1 MATKTIVTQEAVFK
15 AAAELAKGNQR
26 PSVRNVIRAIGGGSP
41 NDVAPLLAQWK
52 ETHTIAA
59 APVVIDPRL
68 VQVLSEQIAV
78 AVATAR
84 EEAAAD
90 LAALQ
95 EDAAELAR
103 AGSEAEAL
111 ASELGQS
118 LEKIRDELQQQ
129 IGRNA
134 SLQSEVDAMKA
145 QTEVDVREANARALR
160 EREAAETA
168 RQALARAIL
177 QLEDMPRLQAEL
189 DALRA
194 ELASVREANV
204 KSEKASAA
212 AQAQS
217 DKLAAVAQAQRDAAE
232 ARAHAA
238 DEARERVDAEARDAA
253 ARARE
258 AAARAHD
265 EQAELRRAL
274 DASAAQIQELLRER
288 IALVLPSTP
297 TP

>member
-15 AAAELAKGNQR
+15 AAAELAKGGQR
-26 PSVRNVIRAIGGGSP
+26 PSVRNVIKAIGGGSP

-52 ETHTIAA
+52 ETHTIAV

-84 EEAAAD
+84 DEAAAD

-111 ASELGQS
+111 ASELAQS
-118 LEKIRDELQQQ
+118 LEKVRDELHQQ

-134 SLQSEVDAMKA
+134 SLQSEADATKA
-145 QTEVDVREANARALR
+145 QTEVDVQEANARALR

-168 RQALARAIL
+168 RQALARAEL
-177 QLEDMPRLQAEL
+177 RLEELPRLLAEL
-189 DALRA
+189 ESLRT
-194 ELASVREANV
+194 ELVRVREAGV
-204 KSEKASAA
+204 TSERAAAA
-212 AQAQS
+212 AQSQS
-217 DKLAAVAQAQRDAAE
+217 DKLAAVAEAKREAAE
-232 ARAHAA
+232 ARAQAA
-238 DEARERVDAEARDAA
+238 EQARERIAVEARDAA
-253 ARARE
+253 ARAR
-258 AAARAHD
+258 D
-265 EQAELRRAL
+265 EQAELRKAL
-274 DASAAQIQELLRER
+274 GASAAQVQELLRER
-288 IALVLPSTP
+288 ITLVQPPAP